1 MKVIKLKTKKMA
13 NEKSKPITQ
22 KAKEGSGNYP
32 KNQEVSLNADGSG
45 GPVDMGTPFKYNP
58 FGNTSNASMWSNEM
72 SSGRFTGN
80 VAEGAKIAK
89 DISKAS
95 YDMKNTDPNDPQHSK
110 PGSGE
115 FMNLLNNYSG

>member
-1 MKVIKLKTKKMA
+1 
-13 NEKSKPITQ
+13 
-22 KAKEGSGNYP
+22 
-32 KNQEVSLNADGSG
+32 
-45 GPVDMGTPFKYNP
+45 
-58 FGNTSNASMWSNEM
+58 MWSNEM

-89 DISKAS
+89 DVSKGS

>member
-1 MKVIKLKTKKMA
+1 MA

-89 DISKAS
+89 D
-95 YDMKNTDPNDPQHSK
+95 DMKNTDPNDPQHSK